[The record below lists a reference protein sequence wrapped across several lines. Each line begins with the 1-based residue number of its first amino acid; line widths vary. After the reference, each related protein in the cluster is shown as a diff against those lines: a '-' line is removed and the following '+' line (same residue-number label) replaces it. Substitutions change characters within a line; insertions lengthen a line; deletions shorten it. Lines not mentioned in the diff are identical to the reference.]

1 MAVSRT
7 SGRPAYLQI
16 ADALREQ
23 VRSGN
28 YPPGAKLPTER
39 ELQQTW
45 GVSSRTIRVALDQ
58 LRAEGLIVSYQGRG
72 VFVREQTV
80 PRRLS
85 TDIATSLG
93 WYTTLA
99 RQGLQPAGETTVTQ
113 APCPP
118 EAAEWLG
125 IEPGTDVI
133 VRERDMRTEGEP
145 PVMLATSYFPLPV
158 VERAPQLRNPNVGG
172 MPRWLREG
180 FGPFYSHDVL
190 TVRMPTPAEQER
202 LDLPPGT
209 PVQIIKGASYDQGNR
224 PLHYIEV
231 VAAGGRIEFAY
242 RYGDVPDDSAMAA
255 GTSDTSVG

>member
-1 MAVSRT
+1 MAVSRA

-23 VRSGN
+23 LRSGD
-28 YPPGAKLPTER
+28 YPPGAQLPTER

-99 RQGLQPAGETTVTQ
+99 HQGLRPAGRTTVTT

-125 IEPGTDVI
+125 IEPGAEVA
-133 VRERDMRTEGEP
+133 VRERDLGVEGEP
-145 PVMLATSYFPLPV
+145 PVMVATSHFPAWV
-158 VERAPQLRNPNVGG
+158 VERAPNLADPNIGG
-172 MPRWLREG
+172 MPKWLREA

-190 TVRMPTPAEQER
+190 TVRMPSPAEQDR
-202 LDLPPGT
+202 LDLPRGT
-209 PVQIIKGASYDQGNR
+209 PVQVINGASYDQNNR

-231 VAAGGRIEFAY
+231 IAAGGRIEFAY
-242 RYGDVPDDSAMAA
+242 RYGQVPDEDAEE
-255 GTSDTSVG
+255 

>member
-1 MAVSRT
+1 MVSRA

-23 VRSGN
+23 IRAGR
-28 YPPGAKLPTER
+28 YPPGARLPTER
-39 ELQQTW
+39 ELMQTYR
-45 GVSSRTIRVALDQ
+45 VSSRTIRVALDQ
-58 LRAEGLIVSYQGRG
+58 LRGEGLAVSYQGRG
-72 VFVREQTV
+72 VFVREQVV

-85 TDIATSLG
+85 TDISTSLG

-99 RQGLQPAGETTVTQ
+99 RQGLRPAGQTTVTR

-125 IEPGTDVI
+125 IEPGTTVT
-133 VRERDMRTEGEP
+133 VRDRTLGVEGEP
-145 PVMLATSYFPLPV
+145 PIMIAVSHFPQWVIDAAPDLADPT
-158 VERAPQLRNPNVGG
+158 RGG
-172 MPRWLREG
+172 MPELLRQALGET
-180 FGPFYSHDVL
+180 YSEDVL

-209 PVQIIKGASYDQGNR
+209 PVQIIKGATFDQEAR

-231 VAAGGRIEFAY
+231 IGAGGRIEFGY
-242 RYGDVPDDSAMAA
+242 RYGTVPDDS
-255 GTSDTSVG
+255 

>member
-1 MAVSRT
+1 MVSRA

-16 ADALREQ
+16 ADALRDQ
-23 VRSGN
+23 LHSGH
-28 YPPGAKLPTER
+28 YPPGAKLPSER

-45 GVSSRTIRVALDQ
+45 KVSSRTIRVALDQ
-58 LRAEGLIVSYQGRG
+58 LRGEGLVVSYQGRG
-72 VFVREQTV
+72 VFVREQAV

-99 RQGLQPAGETTVTQ
+99 RQALQPAGATTVAEQ
-113 APCPP
+113 PCPP

-125 IEPGTDVI
+125 LESGTPVV
-133 VRERDMRTEGEP
+133 VRERDMGTQGEP
-145 PVMLATSYFPLPV
+145 PVMVATSYFPLEV
-158 VERAPQLRNPNVGG
+158 VERAPQLRDPNVGG

-190 TVRMPTPAEQER
+190 TVRMPTRAETER

-209 PVQIIKGASYDQGNR
+209 PVQIIKGASYDQENR

-242 RYGDVPDDSAMAA
+242 RYGQVPDDDPDSSA
-255 GTSDTSVG
+255 GGS

>member
-1 MAVSRT
+1 MAVSRA

-23 VRSGN
+23 LRSGD
-28 YPPGAKLPTER
+28 YPPGAQLPTER
-39 ELQQTW
+39 ELQERW
-45 GVSSRTIRVALDQ
+45 EVSSRTIRVALDQ

-99 RQGLQPAGETTVTQ
+99 RQGLQPAGRTTVTKG
-113 APCPP
+113 PCPP

-125 IEPGTDVI
+125 LEPGTEVVI
-133 VRERDMRTEGEP
+133 RERDMGTEGEP
-145 PVMLATSYFPLPV
+145 PVMLATSYFPAAV
-158 VERAPQLRNPNVGG
+158 VERAPQLGDPDVGG
-172 MPRWLREG
+172 MPKWLREA
-180 FGPFYSHDVL
+180 FGPFYSQDVL
-190 TVRMPTPAEQER
+190 TVRMPTPAEQDR

-209 PVQIIKGASYDQGNR
+209 PVQVINGASYDQGNR

-231 VAAGGRIEFAY
+231 IAAGGRIEFAY
-242 RYGDVPDDSAMAA
+242 RYGQVPDEADADPA
-255 GTSDTSVG
+255 D